1 MKITICGGGSLGHV
15 CIGVLSC
22 QKGVE
27 VSVLTRKPE
36 RWENNVRVMDLSG
49 KAYEGII
56 RKITDRAADVIPHSD
71 IVFFCLPGYAIE
83 NELKKIKPYLS
94 CKTIVGTV
102 VSSTGF
108 FFFAHRILG
117 VDAKLFG
124 FQRVPF
130 IARTVEYGKSASL
143 LGYKTS
149 LNVALENVPEPEI
162 FRLHLEKLFLTPT
175 HLLSS
180 YFEAAL
186 TNSNPILHTGRLY
199 SMWKDWNGETFDHN
213 ILFYK
218 EWTVEASQILMDMD
232 AEFMN
237 LLNTLPVRKGV
248 IPSLLDYYESRDA
261 ISLCEKIRSIPAFQN
276 ITSPM
281 VKVEDGWIPD
291 FKSRYFREDFPYG
304 LFFIKRLCDEKGIVA
319 PMINKVYSWGMS
331 KCTL

>member
-27 VSVLTRKPE
+27 VSVLTSKPE